1 VQEKFDIVPMAA
13 LVLGAVSFIAPFAAL
28 KENRVVD
35 GITLSGFELAGP
47 AAGAASVIVA
57 LVIIVSSFL
66 LRDGLTRR
74 ILYTAAGIGCFWI
87 TAVLLVRGGLM
98 LGDGAAPRISPAI
111 GFWGLPAAS
120 YILLDH
126 SGAGRRNW
134 QKWLIALV
142 LLLPVAL
149 LVSGGRGESISVF
162 QEWSARKSRFIDELI
177 IHFRLFATAVLSAAI
192 LGIPMGILAS
202 RDKRIGGP
210 VIAFVDAVQTIPSM
224 ALFGLLMAP
233 LAAISRAF
241 PLLRA
246 MGIRG
251 IGATPALI
259 ALTMY
264 ALLPIVRNTV
274 TGLASVP
281 PSALDAG
288 RGMGMS
294 PRQLFNQVEWPTAL
308 PHILTGL
315 RTASVQAVGNT
326 AVAALIGAGGL
337 GIMIF
342 QGLGQAAPDLIL
354 LGVLPLILMA
364 VVVDRSWGIVIRK
377 TVSPGL
383 QSEGYNS

>member
-1 VQEKFDIVPMAA
+1 MRERLDIVPLAA
-13 LVLGAVSFIAPFAAL
+13 LVLGAASFIAPFAAL

-35 GITLSGFELAGP
+35 GTALSGARLAGP
-47 AAGAASVIVA
+47 VVGTAA
-57 LVIIVSSFL
+57 LVLGL
-66 LRDGLTRR
+66 LVITAAFVMKDGRWRR
-74 ILYTAAGIGCFWI
+74 FIYTAAGAGCFWI
-87 TAVLLVRGGLM
+87 AAALLVRAGMM
-98 LGDGAAPRISPAI
+98 LSGGAAPRVSPAI
-111 GFWGLPAAS
+111 GFWGLPVAS
-120 YILLDH
+120 YVLIDH
-126 SGAGRRNW
+126 SRAGKSRWRGW
-134 QKWLIALV
+134 ALVLV
-142 LLLPVAL
+142 LLLPAAL
-149 LVSGGRGESISVF
+149 LLAGGRGESVSVF
-162 QEWSARKSRFIDELI
+162 REWTARKGRFLDELI
-177 IHFRLFATAVLSAAI
+177 VHFRLFASAVAAAAV
-192 LGIPMGILAS
+192 LGIPLGILAS

-233 LAAISRAF
+233 LAALSRAF

-251 IGATPALI
+251 IGAAPALI

-281 PSALDAG
+281 FSAFDAG

-294 PRQLFNQVEWPTAL
+294 PRQLFRRVEWPMAL
-308 PHILTGL
+308 PHVLTGL

-337 GIMIF
+337 GILIF

-354 LGVLPLILMA
+354 LGVLPLILIA
-364 VVVDRSWGIVIRK
+364 VAVDRSWGLIIHRS
-377 TVSPGL
+377 VSPGL
-383 QSEGYNS
+383 QIKGPV